1 MLLLAAVDLNW
12 LLQFIVTLFV
22 VAFGL
27 LHVLR
32 NTASKYFLAD
42 DENGSSDNC
51 TGVSG
56 WSSTMAMAM
65 NFNRQN
71 TTTATTMTA
80 RDFASEGDACAVCG
94 NPTKKKCSGCK
105 MVMYCSEMC
114 QRSHWRLE
122 HKTKCKDFQLL
133 GKSTLGCGKAYTGS
147 GSSNSIQSK
156 EILFPYEEFL
166 NFFNWD
172 KSGFPPCGLL
182 NCGNSCFANVVLQC
196 LAFTKPLVAFL
207 LEKGH
212 RGACRRNDWCFFCEF
227 ETHIGRTIRS
237 SQPFSPINI
246 LSRLPNIGG
255 NLGYGKQ
262 EDAHEFMR
270 FAIDTMQ
277 SVCLDEF
284 GGEKA
289 VQPSSQKTTLIQ
301 HIFGGHLQSQVICT
315 NCENVSNQLENMMDL
330 TVEIQG
336 NASSLEQCLD
346 QFTKKEWLHGDN
358 MYKCDGCNDYVMAWK
373 RLTVRQGPNILTIAL
388 KRFQSG
394 SFGKLNKRISF
405 PETLDLSPYM
415 SEPGDNNNLYK
426 LYAVIVHID
435 MLNASFFG
443 HYICYVKD
451 FRGNWY
457 RIDDCKVSCVDIDE
471 VLSQGAYMLLY
482 SRVFARQSSLYPVE
496 LLRKDEQENPGSG
509 KEDKTSPT
517 APKQCQSIEVSND
530 ALAGSSSL
538 QSDDILETMADST
551 LEEISLANNTSDVKE
566 GFEEEDLKE
575 NFPMDVDI
583 CVEGSV
589 SAGNAEL
596 VNHSHEIEQR
606 NTLSL
611 TDSSE
616 IDVLAIERPVSHPS
630 EVEDA
635 TGGST
640 GINTECLIDNASV
653 PTQNHVD
660 EKEQM
665 PVKFSAVPSSQVD
678 FVEIKSADNCR
689 ENTGKAKSGDNLS
702 SSIAEHSTGR
712 RSSRRHSCGNLKPLF
727 APGFL
732 DRHSQ
737 NKSLKGEGKASVKLG
752 QQISNGSINC
762 CRNGIVSPGISVDNG
777 GSVRNNDVHSGCQS
791 EKREQVRLS
800 DEEA

>member
-1 MLLLAAVDLNW
+1 
-12 LLQFIVTLFV
+12 
-22 VAFGL
+22 
-27 LHVLR
+27 
-32 NTASKYFLAD
+32 
-42 DENGSSDNC
+42 
-51 TGVSG
+51 
-56 WSSTMAMAM
+56 MAMAM
-65 NFNRQN
+65 NCNGQNR
-71 TTTATTMTA
+71 TETTMVK
-80 RDFASEGDACAVCG
+80 RDLISERDACAVCG

-105 MVMYCSEMC
+105 MVMYCSETC
-114 QRSHWRLE
+114 QRSHWRLD

-133 GKSTLGCGKAYTGS
+133 GKSTLGRGKTYTGTS
-147 GSSNSIQSK
+147 GGSSNSIQSK

-166 NFFNWD
+166 NFFYWD

-196 LAFTKPLVAFL
+196 LAYTKPLIAFL

-212 RGACRRNDWCFFCEF
+212 RGACRRNEWCFFCEF

-277 SVCLDEF
+277 LVCLDEF

-289 VQPSSQKTTLIQ
+289 VHPSSQLTTLIQ

-388 KRFQSG
+388 KRFQGG

-415 SEPGDNNNLYK
+415 SEPGENNNLYK
-426 LYAVIVHID
+426 LYAVIVHVD

-443 HYICYVKD
+443 HYICYIRD

-457 RIDDCKVSCVDIDE
+457 QIDDCKVSCVDIDE

-482 SRVFARQSSLYPVE
+482 SRIFARQSSLYPVE
-496 LLRKDEQENPGSG
+496 LLRKDEQENHGRE
-509 KEDKTSPT
+509 KEDKTSLT
-517 APKQCQSIEVSND
+517 APNLRQSIEVSND
-530 ALAGSSSL
+530 ALSGSSSL
-538 QSDDILETMADST
+538 QSDNILETTADST
-551 LEEISLANNTSDVKE
+551 LEEISLASNSPDVKE
-566 GFEEEDLKE
+566 GFDEEDPKE
-575 NFPMDVDI
+575 IFPMDVDI
-583 CVEGSV
+583 CVGGSV
-589 SAGNAEL
+589 SA
-596 VNHSHEIEQR
+596 
-606 NTLSL
+606 
-611 TDSSE
+611 D
-616 IDVLAIERPVSHPS
+616 IDVSKIESQVSCPS

-635 TGGST
+635 TEGST
-640 GINTECLIDNASV
+640 GITAECSIDNAFV
-653 PTQNHVD
+653 HTENHVD

-665 PVKFSAVPSSQVD
+665 PVDQSTMPSSQVD
-678 FVEIKSADNCR
+678 SVEIKSTNNCL
-689 ENTGKAKSGDNLS
+689 EKAEKAESGDDCKEKAGKA
-702 SSIAEHSTGR
+702 T
-712 RSSRRHSCGNLKPLF
+712 RHSCGNSKPLF

-737 NKSLKGEGKASVKLG
+737 NKSFKGGEGKASAKHG
-752 QQISNGSINC
+752 QELSNGSFS
-762 CRNGIVSPGISVDNG
+762 RNGEIVSPGISSENG
-777 GSVRNNDVHSGCQS
+777 GSVRNNDVHSDGS
-791 EKREQVRLS
+791 HSKRKKKG
-800 DEEA
+800 